1 MAPDAKAAH
10 ANKNKDRNKN
20 YNFKDDNDD
29 NLIQRIV
36 ECESSLPEQSFFS
49 LSLSIFFLSL
59 KLKTL

>member
-36 ECESSLPEQSFFS
+36 ECESSLPEQSFFFS
-49 LSLSIFFLSL
+49 LFPSSF
-59 KLKTL
+59 